1 MASYYEILG
10 VDPGATPDQIKKSY
24 RQLAMKWHP
33 DQNSN
38 NPEATEKFKQV
49 SEAYDVLSDPKKRI
63 AYDNSSQS
71 FPPGE
76 NVRQNSTYPPSV
88 EDLLASFFSD
98 RGFHSAPRT
107 PARNRDV
114 GLSLTISLEE
124 ACTGKNYPLS
134 ISTPDGR
141 RVDVMVNI
149 PAGVENGV
157 RMRYQGQGDHADR
170 SLPAGDLYI
179 TVNVVPHQRFARLG
193 NALETGVSL
202 DCISAVLGTKIPVTC
217 IDGTE
222 LLVTIPPG
230 TQHSNRIRIPKH
242 GMPLKP
248 GSADRGDMFIVID
261 IRVPTA
267 LDEGMR
273 KALTDLQKQRGL
285 TTPD

>member
-1 MASYYEILG
+1 MVSYYEILG
-10 VDPGATPDQIKKSY
+10 VDPGATPEQIKKSY

-33 DQNSN
+33 DQNAN
-38 NPEATEKFKQV
+38 NPEATEKFKQI
-49 SEAYDVLSDPKKRI
+49 SEAHDVLSDPKKR
-63 AYDNSSQS
+63 AEYDTPSQS
-71 FPPGE
+71 FPPG
-76 NVRQNSTYPPSV
+76 RNSEWNSPYPPSV

-98 RGFHSAPRT
+98 RSFRSAART
-107 PARNRDV
+107 PARNRDI

-157 RMRYQGQGDHADR
+157 RMRYQGQGDHAER

-179 TVNVVPHQRFARLG
+179 TVNIAPHLRFTRLG

-202 DCISAVLGTKIPVTC
+202 DCIGAILGTKMAVTC

-230 TQHSNRIRIPKH
+230 TQHGNRIRIPKH

-248 GSADRGDMFIVID
+248 GSTDRGDMFIVMD
-261 IRVPTA
+261 IRVPTE

-273 KALTDLQKQRGL
+273 QALTDLQKQRGL